1 MKTKNILVILLVSF
15 SIQLY
20 ASCTKTESDNLKTE
34 FTDNDRQNL
43 LFMLE
48 EEKLARDTYI
58 YLNELYKINPFANIL
73 QSEQR
78 HMDAISGLLDLQD
91 IKYTIL
97 PNGQFSNVT
106 LQNLYDSFVEKGK
119 NGLVEAYEIGAT
131 IEDVDIFDLNKKI
144 AQSDNESV
152 IAVFDN
158 LKCGSGNHMRSFCAV
173 LENYGIE
180 YSAQFISSEE
190 LAVIL
195 SGTNGGCG
203 NGYRKGRNK

>member
-1 MKTKNILVILLVSF
+1 MKTRKILVILLMSF
-15 SIQLY
+15 SIQLP
-20 ASCTKTESDNLKTE
+20 ASCTKAESDNLKTE
-34 FTDNDRQNL
+34 FTDKDRQNL
-43 LFMLE
+43 LFILE

-58 YLNELYKINPFANIL
+58 YLNELYKINPFTNIL

-78 HMDAISGLLDLQD
+78 HMDAITGLLDLQG

-97 PNGQFSNVT
+97 PHGQFSNVT
-106 LQNLYDSFVEKGK
+106 LQNLYNTFVEKGK
-119 NGLVEAYEIGAT
+119 NGVVDAYKIGAT

-144 AQSDNESV
+144 AESDNESA

-158 LKCGSGNHMRSFCAV
+158 LKCGSGNHMRSFCSV
-173 LENYGIE
+173 LENNGVE
-180 YSAQFISSEE
+180 YTAQFISSEE
-190 LAVIL
+190 LAIIL